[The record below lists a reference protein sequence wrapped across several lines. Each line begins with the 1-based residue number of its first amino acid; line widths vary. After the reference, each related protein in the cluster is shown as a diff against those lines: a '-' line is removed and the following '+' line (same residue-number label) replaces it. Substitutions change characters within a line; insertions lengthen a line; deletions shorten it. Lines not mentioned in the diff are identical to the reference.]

1 MADGVKWMADSAAQ
15 IYATRGTGRYSL
27 LSAVSREG
35 EVAVDLTLP
44 EAGTYTIGLPE
55 DCAAGGYE
63 AVTLTDAATG
73 RTTDLLA
80 GDYDFSVAGGGDVAG
95 RFTVSF
101 RRMAADR
108 AADGISIWS
117 PSPSTVAVSGL
128 EAGDEVRV
136 FTASGVLAAQA
147 EAAFTSLR
155 LAVGASGLVVVE
167 VTRNGATLR
176 IGKVGI

>member
-1 MADGVKWMADSAAQ
+1 
-15 IYATRGTGRYSL
+15 
-27 LSAVSREG
+27 
-35 EVAVDLTLP
+35 
-44 EAGTYTIGLPE
+44 
-55 DCAAGGYE
+55 
-63 AVTLTDAATG
+63 
-73 RTTDLLA
+73 
-80 GDYDFSVAGGGDVAG
+80 
-95 RFTVSF
+95 
-101 RRMAADR
+101 MAADR